1 MLYCF
6 VCVHNISLKET
17 SKKFVFVSTLCY
29 LLTLSF
35 LSCHSYMLV
44 FFSQAYLEFF
54 TSKRNIQALKKIL
67 PEYPLVNYHIINNT
81 VSISVLIMSNG

>member
-1 MLYCF
+1 
-6 VCVHNISLKET
+6 
-17 SKKFVFVSTLCY
+17 
-29 LLTLSF
+29 
-35 LSCHSYMLV
+35 MLV